1 MKIAIV
7 TGASSGLGM
16 AFVRRLDALG
26 GLDEISGCGPPGER
40 MEALAAELRT
50 PMRPLALDSDP
61 IGERGDPA
69 GSHERGG
76 AGGGGAGQRRRVR
89 QIRHLRR
96 THPPGDLRHDRP
108 ELPGC
113 RRTHCRRA
121 PLHGAGK
128 PGAGDL
134 CSSAAFQPLPG
145 FNVYAATKAFLSG
158 YSRALRWEAAPR
170 GIRVTAVCPGWIR
183 TDFMDVAKDTKNG
196 RTVRSF
202 PFAQRPETVA
212 RRALRNSR
220 LLAVTTCGLPALV
233 AARGQQVPAPLLH
246 HGLLGGPA
254 KGMIQSARNQTA
266 PGAAFIYA
274 AGSSGS
280 RRHPVPRPPSA
291 SADRSRRTGG

>member
-26 GLDEISGCGPPGER
+26 GLDEIWGVARRGER
-40 MEALAAELRT
+40 LEALAAELRT
-50 PMRPLALDSDP
+50 PMRPLALDLTRLESVETLRVLMREEAP
-61 IGERGDPA
+61 EVAVLVNAA
-69 GSHERGG
+69 GFGKFG
-76 AGGGGAGQRRRVR
+76 TCA
-89 QIRHLRR
+89 
-96 THPPGDLRHDRP
+96 DLTLQETCDMID
-108 ELPGC
+108 LNC
-113 RRTHCRRA
+113 RA
-121 PLHGAGK
+121 AAGK

-134 CSSAAFQPLPG
+134 LLRRLSAPARLQCLRRHQGISAPVQP
-145 FNVYAATKAFLSG
+145 
-158 YSRALRWEAAPR
+158 R
-170 GIRVTAVCPGWIR
+170 
-183 TDFMDVAKDTKNG
+183 
-196 RTVRSF
+196 
-202 PFAQRPETVA
+202 
-212 RRALRNSR
+212 
-220 LLAVTTCGLPALV
+220 PALGGG
-233 AARGQQVPAPLLH
+233 AAGHPGDGGVPRVDQNRFHGRGQGYKKRAHRAELSLRPAAGDRGPAGPAEQPPAGRHHLRPARPGPACGQQVPAPLLH

>member
-1 MKIAIV
+1 
-7 TGASSGLGM
+7 
-16 AFVRRLDALG
+16 
-26 GLDEISGCGPPGER
+26 

-50 PMRPLALDSDP
+50 PMRPLALDLTRLESVETLRVLMREEEPEVAVLVNAAGFGKFGTCAELTLQETCGMIDLNCRAAAALTAAVLP
-61 IGERGDPA
+61 YMGRG
-69 GSHERGG
+69 S
-76 AGGGGAGQRRRVR
+76 RVLE
-89 QIRHLRR
+89 I
-96 THPPGDLRHDRP
+96 
-108 ELPGC
+108 
-113 RRTHCRRA
+113 
-121 PLHGAGK
+121 
-128 PGAGDL
+128 

-145 FNVYAATKAFLSG
+145 FNVYAATKAFLLR

-183 TDFMDVAKDTKNG
+183 TDFMDVARDTKNG

-220 LLAVTTCGLPALV
+220 LLAVTTCGLPAPGP
-233 AARGQQVPAPLLH
+233 ACGQQVPAPLLH

>member
-26 GLDEISGCGPPGER
+26 GLDEIWGVARRGER
-40 MEALAAELRT
+40 LEALAAELRT
-50 PMRPLALDSDP
+50 PMRPLALDLTRLESVETLRAFANAAGFGKFGTCADLTLQETCDMIDLNCRAAAALTAAVLP
-61 IGERGDPA
+61 YMGRG
-69 GSHERGG
+69 S
-76 AGGGGAGQRRRVR
+76 RVLE
-89 QIRHLRR
+89 I
-96 THPPGDLRHDRP
+96 
-108 ELPGC
+108 
-113 RRTHCRRA
+113 
-121 PLHGAGK
+121 
-128 PGAGDL
+128 

-145 FNVYAATKAFLSG
+145 FNVYAATKAFLLR

-183 TDFMDVAKDTKNG
+183 TDFMDVARDTKNG

-233 AARGQQVPAPLLH
+233 QRVASKFLPHCFIMACWE
-246 HGLLGGPA
+246 GL
-254 KGMIQSARNQTA
+254 
-266 PGAAFIYA
+266 
-274 AGSSGS
+274 
-280 RRHPVPRPPSA
+280 RRA
-291 SADRSRRTGG
+291 

>member
-26 GLDEISGCGPPGER
+26 GLDEIWGVARRG
-40 MEALAAELRT
+40 ALAAELRT
-50 PMRPLALDSDP
+50 PMRPLALDLTRLESVETLRVLMREEAPEVAVLVNAAGFGKFGTCADLTLQETCDMIDLNCRAAAALTAAVLP
-61 IGERGDPA
+61 YMGRG
-69 GSHERGG
+69 S
-76 AGGGGAGQRRRVR
+76 RVLE
-89 QIRHLRR
+89 I
-96 THPPGDLRHDRP
+96 
-108 ELPGC
+108 
-113 RRTHCRRA
+113 
-121 PLHGAGK
+121 
-128 PGAGDL
+128 

-145 FNVYAATKAFLSG
+145 FNVYAATKAFLLR

-183 TDFMDVAKDTKNG
+183 TDFMDVARDTKNG

-233 AARGQQVPAPLLH
+233 QRVASKFLPHCFIMACWE
-246 HGLLGGPA
+246 GL
-254 KGMIQSARNQTA
+254 
-266 PGAAFIYA
+266 
-274 AGSSGS
+274 
-280 RRHPVPRPPSA
+280 RRA
-291 SADRSRRTGG
+291 